1 VINSRPAMEF
11 VASVPPIPL
20 LAQVLSPQVFE
31 PFLAV
36 ASAAQNLML
45 VLRTDKLGFQCL
57 LVRWKYE

>member
-1 VINSRPAMEF
+1 MEF

-20 LAQVLSPQVFE
+20 LARVLSPQVFE

-45 VLRTDKLGFQCL
+45 VLHTDKLGFQCL
-57 LVRWKYE
+57 LVRWEYE